1 MYNYINI
8 FSILLISYILIYI
21 IYKYFMSSRKSQ
33 QSSEYRKHYH
43 TKYIDDEEETI
54 FKTKI
59 NKNILIENFVDKTE
73 KNIKN
78 IIDKYNLSNM
88 DNNNKTK
95 KNNQDKIKD
104 IENVKPNLSS
114 LKTTTKQNLQC
125 KFLNN
130 CNDEY
135 KSTGA
140 NLNLD
145 SESGMLTC
153 GDGSTLK
160 KATAIASTNEEY
172 YIDKIYLTN
181 QGLGY
186 TTNPIVKIKSD
197 VTDSDPIITKS
208 VINNGK
214 LHSILLPENKKKYF
228 HTPLIEIDSPK
239 GINNCK
245 LCCK

>member
-1 MYNYINI
+1 MFNNLLKSI
-8 FSILLISYILIYI
+8 SILKKFLFINLVIFLIIGSFTILYI
-21 IYKYFMSSRKSQ
+21 K
-33 QSSEYRKHYH
+33 
-43 TKYIDDEEETI
+43 
-54 FKTKI
+54 
-59 NKNILIENFVDKTE
+59 
-73 KNIKN
+73 
-78 IIDKYNLSNM
+78 
-88 DNNNKTK
+88 
-95 KNNQDKIKD
+95 
-104 IENVKPNLSS
+104 NVKPNLSS

-186 TTNPIVKIKSD
+186 TTNPIVKI
-197 VTDSDPIITKS
+197 I
-208 VINNGK
+208 
-214 LHSILLPENKKKYF
+214 
-228 HTPLIEIDSPK
+228 
-239 GINNCK
+239 
-245 LCCK
+245 